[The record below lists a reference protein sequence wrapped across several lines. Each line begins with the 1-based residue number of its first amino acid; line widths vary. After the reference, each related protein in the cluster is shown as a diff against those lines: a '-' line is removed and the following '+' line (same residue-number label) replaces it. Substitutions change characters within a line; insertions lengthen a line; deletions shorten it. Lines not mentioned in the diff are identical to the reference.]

1 MSATVLLQDGKGPCG
16 GGGVTM
22 AGLRQNVADD
32 LDAINALMGWT
43 DGLGVVVAIL
53 LAGLLLAHAWLQ

>member
-1 MSATVLLQDGKGPCG
+1 
-16 GGGVTM
+16 M

-53 LAGLLLAHAWLQ
+53 LASLLLAHAWLQ